1 MMSIMNNPELVGFY
15 ALSAVAIFAS
25 LRVIILANPVHA
37 ILSMIVTLLAIAGIF
52 FIIGASFA
60 GALEIVVY
68 AGAILILFVF
78 VIMMLNLG
86 MANDAREE
94 RWLDAKTWAV
104 PTGLT
109 VIIAVIMFAM
119 VGFDNTSVSAN
130 TDIAVIGGISVPAKA
145 VGTVLFSKYIL
156 LVEIAALLLLA
167 ALVAAYHLGKESID
181 DEIVGNDSLNFQPS
195 VGSINIYDHESSDK
209 GMHSATGNSDID
221 GVQMAEPYE
230 YKDVDPYDYV
240 GKSISKSVDNLV
252 DRSENTPIS
261 RKESN

>member
-1 MMSIMNNPELVGFY
+1 MMNFLNNPELVGFY
-15 ALSAVAIFAS
+15 ALAAVAIFAS
-25 LRVIILANPVHA
+25 LRVVMVANPVHA

-52 FIIGASFA
+52 FVIGASFA

-86 MANDAREE
+86 MANDSREE

-104 PTGLT
+104 PTGMT
-109 VIIAVIMFAM
+109 VVIAVILYALI
-119 VGFDNTSVSAN
+119 GLNHDEA
-130 TDIAVIGGISVPAKA
+130 AVIGGVSIPAKA

-181 DEIVGNDSLNFQPS
+181 DEIVGNDSLDFQPS
-195 VGSINIYDHESSDK
+195 VGSINIYENNNMTDAVE
-209 GMHSATGNSDID
+209 
-221 GVQMAEPYE
+221 MAEPYE
-230 YKDVDPYDYV
+230 YKDVDPHDYV
-240 GKSISKSVDNLV
+240 GMQVGSQV
-252 DRSENTPIS
+252 DRQKAK
-261 RKESN
+261 RKESD